1 VGPVTITDLDIA
13 DEIALI
19 TLQIDRIQELLT
31 RLEKKAAKV
40 GFHLIVKL
48 MISNSLTNITAN
60 S

>member
-13 DEIALI
+13 DEIASI
-19 TLQIDRIQELLT
+19 TSQIYRIQELLT